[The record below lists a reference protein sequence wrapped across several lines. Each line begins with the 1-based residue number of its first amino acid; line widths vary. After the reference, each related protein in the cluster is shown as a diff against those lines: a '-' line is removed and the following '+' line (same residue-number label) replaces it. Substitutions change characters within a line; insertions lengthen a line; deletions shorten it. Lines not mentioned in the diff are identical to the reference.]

1 MKTLKNS
8 MITLLVLT
16 FLFFGHFNVGKSMST
31 INETIEQYT
40 CKPFILLNYEKV
52 SPNDCFIHISHKLM
66 NALSNYK
73 ISYDTNSINIINSSM
88 DKDGNSSL
96 LIEPYA
102 SKAFFDVEYTN
113 DSNMYEK
120 YSTRIYIYSEKEY
133 YYLSDI
139 SFEQCVLNS
148 KRYNQSFLEDFFI
161 FGINTCDNIEYR
173 NNRSNNIT
181 VTGVVQWTDSATN
194 LHIGK
199 DIKVEIWDTEG
210 TTDNI
215 LLAV

>member
-96 LIEPYA
+96 LM
-102 SKAFFDVEYTN
+102 SLMHQKHFLT
-113 DSNMYEK
+113 
-120 YSTRIYIYSEKEY
+120 
-133 YYLSDI
+133 
-139 SFEQCVLNS
+139 LNILMIQICM
-148 KRYNQSFLEDFFI
+148 KNITQGFI
-161 FGINTCDNIEYR
+161 FIVKKNTI
-173 NNRSNNIT
+173 I
-181 VTGVVQWTDSATN
+181 
-194 LHIGK
+194 
-199 DIKVEIWDTEG
+199 
-210 TTDNI
+210 
-215 LLAV
+215 